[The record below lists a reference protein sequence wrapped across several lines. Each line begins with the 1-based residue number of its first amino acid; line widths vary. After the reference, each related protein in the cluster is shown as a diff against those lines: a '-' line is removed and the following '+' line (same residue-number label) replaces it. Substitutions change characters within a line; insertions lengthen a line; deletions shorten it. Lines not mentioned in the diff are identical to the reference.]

1 MCRASIPPPQ
11 PLCERPVTTSGG
23 SVVKV
28 VVVSGG
34 VISGLGKG
42 ITTSS
47 LGRILKARGIAVTIV
62 KIDPY
67 LNVDAGT
74 MNPYQHGEVFVLDD
88 GTEADLDLGN
98 YERFLGQNLSGA
110 HNLTT
115 GKIYRAVIEKERH
128 GDYLGNTVQIIPH
141 VTGEIKRAIRDV
153 AQAAGAEVVLVE
165 VGGTVGDIESM
176 PFLEALRELSYE
188 LGDGHMA
195 FVHTTLVPVVGPVG
209 EAKTKPTQHSVRE
222 LRAIG
227 IRPNMIIARGPAPLE
242 PDIKAKISLFCDVTP
257 EAVISIP
264 DQPVI
269 YEVPLVLE
277 AQGVGT
283 QLGRLLGL
291 PDRMPDHTQWKEF
304 LQVYRRNEGPGL
316 DIAVVGKYTELR
328 DAYLSHTEAFHHCQ
342 GHLGTQIRLHWYD
355 AEDIPKNPGL
365 LGRIEQADAL
375 LVPGGFGT
383 RGVEG
388 KVQAIEI
395 ARVRKIPFLGVCYGF
410 QIAAVEAARNLLGLS
425 QANTTEVDPATPDPV
440 VCLLE
445 QQKGLSDLGGT
456 MRLGS
461 QRITLVPGSR
471 IAEIYGKTE
480 IWERHRHRYEINPAY
495 FDRLRQV
502 GLQVTGSSPDGRV
515 EVLEGSGHPFF
526 LGVQFHPEFLSRPE
540 APHPLYLA
548 LVRSA
553 LARQEVASRVGPST
567 ALA

>member
-1 MCRASIPPPQ
+1 M
-11 PLCERPVTTSGG
+11 
-23 SVVKV
+23 
-28 VVVSGG
+28 SGG

-47 LGRILKARGIAVTIV
+47 IGRLLKARGIPVTIL

-98 YERFLGQNLSGA
+98 YERFLGQSLSGT

-115 GKIYRAVIEKERH
+115 GKIYRSVIEKERR

-188 LGDGHMA
+188 LGEGHMA

-227 IRPNMIIARGPAPLE
+227 IRPNFIVARGPAPIQPE
-242 PDIKAKISLFCDVTP
+242 IKAKISLFCDVSP
-257 EAVISIP
+257 EAVISVP

-277 AQGVGT
+277 AQGVGA
-283 QLGRLLGL
+283 QLTRLLGL
-291 PDRMPDHTQWKEF
+291 PERAPDFAAWKEF
-304 LQVYRRNEGPGL
+304 LATYRRGSGSVEVA
-316 DIAVVGKYTELR
+316 IVGKYTELR
-328 DAYLSHTEAFHHCQ
+328 DAYLSHSEAFHHCQ
-342 GHLGTQIRLHWYD
+342 GHLGTEVRLSWYD
-355 AEDIPKNPGL
+355 AEDIPKNPSL
-365 LGRIEQADAL
+365 IHRLKRADAL
-375 LVPGGFGT
+375 LVPGGFGA

-388 KVQAIEI
+388 KMLAIEL
-395 ARVRKIPFLGVCYGF
+395 ARTQRIPYLGVCYGF
-410 QIAAVEAARNLLGLS
+410 QMAAVEYARNVLGLPA
-425 QANTTEVDPATPDPV
+425 ANTTEVDPATPDPV

-445 QQKGLSDLGGT
+445 EQKALNDLGGT
-456 MRLGS
+456 MRLGA
-461 QRITLVPGSR
+461 QRVVLTPGSKV
-471 IAEIYGKTE
+471 AELYGKTE
-480 IWERHRHRYEINPAY
+480 IWERHRHRFEINPAY
-495 FDRLRQV
+495 VPRLREH
-502 GLQVTGSSPDGRV
+502 GFHATGRSVDGRV
-515 EVLEGSGHPFF
+515 EVLEAPDHPFF
-526 LGVQFHPEFLSRPE
+526 VGVQYHPEFLSRPE

-548 LVRSA
+548 LVRAAIARKEVATPVAPTPA
-553 LARQEVASRVGPST
+553 LA
-567 ALA
+567 

>member
-1 MCRASIPPPQ
+1 MRKAPYESAG
-11 PLCERPVTTSGG
+11 VS
-23 SVVKV
+23 VKV
-28 VVVSGG
+28 IVVSGG

-47 LGRILKARGIAVTIV
+47 LGRLLKARGIPVTIL

-98 YERFLGQNLSGA
+98 YERFLGQSVSGT

-115 GKIYRAVIEKERH
+115 GKIYRTVIEKERR

-141 VTGEIKRAIRDV
+141 VTGEIKRMIRDV
-153 AQAAGAEVVLVE
+153 AQAAGAEVILVE

-188 LGDGHMA
+188 LGEGHMA

-227 IRPNMIIARGPAPLE
+227 IRPNLIVARGPAPLTPE
-242 PDIKAKISLFCDVTP
+242 IKAKISLFCDVPP
-257 EAVISIP
+257 EAVISVP
-264 DQPVI
+264 DQRVI

-277 AQGVGT
+277 AQGVG
-283 QLGRLLGL
+283 QLLSRILGL
-291 PDRMPDHTQWKEF
+291 PDRVPDYTSWKEF
-304 LQVYRRNEGPGL
+304 LATYRRNEGSL

-328 DAYLSHTEAFHHCQ
+328 DAYLSHTEAFNHVQ
-342 GHLGTQIRLHWYD
+342 GHLGREIRLHWYD
-355 AEDIPKNPGL
+355 AEDIPTNPGL
-365 LGRIEQADAL
+365 LGRVERSDAL
-375 LVPGGFGT
+375 LVPGGFGA

-388 KVQAIEI
+388 KVQAIEV
-395 ARVRKIPFLGVCYGF
+395 ARQHGIPFLGVCYGF
-410 QIAAVEAARNLLGLS
+410 QMAAVERIRSDSHLPR
-425 QANTTEVDPATPDPV
+425 ANTTEVDPTTPDPV

-445 QQKGLSDLGGT
+445 GQAGLGELGGT

-461 QRITLVPGSR
+461 QRVLLTAGSR
-471 IAEIYGKTE
+471 IAEIYGRTE

-495 FDRLRQV
+495 FERLEAA
-502 GLQVTGSSPDGRV
+502 GLRITGRSVDGRV
-515 EVLEGSGHPFF
+515 EVLESTDRPFF
-526 LGVQFHPEFLSRPE
+526 LGVQYHPEFLSRPE
-540 APHPLYLA
+540 APHPLYLE
-548 LVRSA
+548 LVRA
-553 LARQEVASRVGPST
+553 AIARKEVPNPVGPST
-567 ALA
+567 AVA

>member
-1 MCRASIPPPQ
+1 M
-11 PLCERPVTTSGG
+11 
-23 SVVKV
+23 KV
-28 VVVSGG
+28 LVVSGG

-47 LGRILKARGIAVTIV
+47 LARLLKARGVAVTIV

-88 GTEADLDLGN
+88 GTEVDLDLGN
-98 YERFLGQNLSGA
+98 YERFLGQNLAGS

-115 GKIYRAVIEKERH
+115 GKIYRAVIEKERR

-141 VTGEIKRAIRDV
+141 VTGEIKRTIREV

-188 LGDGHMA
+188 LGEGHMA

-209 EAKTKPTQHSVRE
+209 EPKTKPTQHSVRE

-227 IRPNMIIARGPAPLE
+227 IRPNIIIARGPLPLS
-242 PDIKAKISLFCDVTP
+242 PDIKAKISLFCDVPP
-257 EAVISIP
+257 EAVISVP

-277 AQGVGT
+277 AQGVGAILT
-283 QLGRLLGL
+283 KTLGL
-291 PDRMPDHTQWKEF
+291 PERPPDYTTWKEF
-304 LQVYRRNEGPGL
+304 LASYRRCEGSVEV
-316 DIAVVGKYTELR
+316 AVVGKYTELK
-328 DAYLSHTEAFHHCQ
+328 DAYLSHSEAFHHVQ
-342 GHLGTQIRLHWYD
+342 GALGAEVRLQWYD
-355 AEDIPKNPGL
+355 SEDIPKNPSL
-365 LGRIEQADAL
+365 LARLQRSDAII
-375 LVPGGFGT
+375 VPGGFGS
-383 RGVEG
+383 RGAEG
-388 KVQAIEI
+388 KIRAIEV
-395 ARVRKIPFLGVCYGF
+395 ARTMGIPYLGICFGF
-410 QIAAVEAARNLLGLS
+410 QLAAVEHARHVLNRPK
-425 QANTTEVDPATPDPV
+425 ANTTEIDAATPDPV

-445 QQKGLSDLGGT
+445 QQQGLHDLGGT
-456 MRLGS
+456 MRLGA
-461 QRITLVPGSR
+461 QRVILSPGSKVV
-471 IAEIYGKTE
+471 ELYGKNE
-480 IWERHRHRYEINPAY
+480 IWERHRHRYEINPEYIAP
-495 FDRLRQV
+495 LRENGMV
-502 GLQVTGSSPDGRV
+502 VTGMSVDGRV
-515 EVLEGSGHPFF
+515 EALEIPRHPYFI
-526 LGVQFHPEFLSRPE
+526 GVQFHPEFLSRPE

-553 LARQEVASRVGPST
+553 LARQEVGEPAGPST